1 MKDPRWEMFAEK
13 YKNVVVV
20 PPLNNDPAGE
30 WINIAEFALRYQL
43 STNSGMFSRYSLS
56 AVNFYSKSLAD
67 SVAQGRFDSTTIYVV
82 NDLALWNS
90 LLTSDKAAESMY
102 LLDGYR
108 LVAP

>member
-13 YKNVVVV
+13 YKYVVVV
-20 PPLNNDPAGE
+20 PPLNNDPAEE

-56 AVNFYSKSLAD
+56 AVNFYSKSVAD